1 MTEHSLIPSEEFLP
15 TGNSPTEI
23 RARVRKLRA
32 MMEEAYIIVA
42 RDLWEI
48 YHSKHY
54 IKWGYETWG
63 DYLRDEVG
71 ISKDSAYRARKIFE
85 TFVHKCNLPPSAV
98 DGIGRSKAQKLL
110 PIVTRDN
117 ARTWIS
123 KAKVMTYDD
132 LVEAIEDAKGE
143 SGGYPTPTAPDVALP
158 STPITINVGKLTTT
172 KVEPKPAKFR
182 VRNFRLPDETDDL
195 LEEALNEAQ
204 RITNSHAAGFNLG
217 CIAQFFLSH
226 RLTSEG
232 KNDHRL
238 PWHFRQWEKI
248 YGGRMIHVKDDK
260 GWALLEEAIKR
271 NPDHLGSSLEEI
283 RNDNTSGSTD
293 EDGRSNRGCDATG
306 RATSDEREGD
316 DPNLGETIEGV

>member
-1 MTEHSLIPSEEFLP
+1 MTDHSLIPAEGFLP
-15 TGNSPTEI
+15 TGNSPPEI
-23 RARVRKLRA
+23 RTRVRKLRA

-54 IKWGYETWG
+54 LKWGYETWG
-63 DYLRDEVG
+63 DYLRTEVG
-71 ISKDSAYRARKIFE
+71 ISKDSAYRARRIFE

-98 DGIGRSKAQKLL
+98 EGIGRSKAQKLL
-110 PIVTRDN
+110 PIVTRSN
-117 ARTWIS
+117 ARSWIS

-132 LVEAIEDAKGE
+132 LVDAIEDAKDD
-143 SGGYPTPTAPDVALP
+143 SGGYPTPSDPDVALP
-158 STPITINVGKLTTT
+158 SSPITINVGKKTSTPKKP
-172 KVEPKPAKFR
+172 KVVKFR
-182 VRNFRLPDETDDL
+182 VRKFRLPDDTDDL
-195 LEEALNEAQ
+195 LEESLNEAQ
-204 RITNSHAAGFNLG
+204 RITGSHAAGFNLG

-260 GWALLEEAIKR
+260 GWALLEEAIKQ

-283 RNDNTSGSTD
+283 RDDYRDGSEDGGDRDGDPTRGDSD
-293 EDGRSNRGCDATG
+293 EDSFDFSSREADA
-306 RATSDEREGD
+306 EF
-316 DPNLGETIEGV
+316 